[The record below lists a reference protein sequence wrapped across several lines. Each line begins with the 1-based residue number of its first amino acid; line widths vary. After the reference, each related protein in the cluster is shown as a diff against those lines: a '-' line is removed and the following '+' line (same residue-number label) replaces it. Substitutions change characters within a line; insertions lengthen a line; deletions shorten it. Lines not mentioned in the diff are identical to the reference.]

1 MHYYKRNL
9 GDYAKKAGR
18 LTMLEH
24 GAYNQLLDAIYDREE
39 FPTLEEALDWTWAR
53 DEAEIT
59 AVKFV
64 LSKFFEAQEDGRYV
78 QNRIK
83 EELEAYKSKA
93 ENNARIAKEREEKRK
108 NGKRS
113 GNDSSPNV
121 HETCEKEHEASP
133 NHKPLT
139 NNHKPVTSINGADES
154 ATQNPKPKRI
164 TKKQLAVEALVKLG
178 VDEKCATSV
187 IEKRKG
193 AAFSDLAID
202 EIKLQAD
209 LVNLSFAQA
218 LEFAARQDW
227 GSFRADWYQNRVKQ
241 QAIQTP
247 VKQNPNQSS
256 WSEYNQEFANG
267 FYSQDQ
273 SEPIDITPKKSL
285 VIEGVGHA

>member
-39 FPTLEEALDWTWAR
+39 FPTLEQALDWTWAR
-53 DEAEIT
+53 DESEIT

-113 GNDSSPNV
+113 ANDSSPSV
-121 HETCEKEHEASP
+121 HETCGKEHEASP

-139 NNHKPVTSINGADES
+139 NNHKPVTNINSADES
-154 ATQNPKPKRI
+154 APQNPKPKRV
-164 TKKQLAVEALVKLG
+164 TKKQLAVEALLKLG
-178 VDEKCATSV
+178 VDEKCAISV

-193 AAFSDLAID
+193 SAFSDLAID
-202 EIKLQAD
+202 EIRIQAD

-241 QAIQTP
+241 QSHQPVAQQTI
-247 VKQNPNQSS
+247 
-256 WSEYNQEFANG
+256 SEQAKWDEFLNG
-267 FYSQDQ
+267 GTQFVDVS
-273 SEPIDITPKKSL
+273 PKKSIL
-285 VIEGVGHA
+285 IEGVGHA

>member
-39 FPTLEEALDWTWAR
+39 FPMLEDALDWTWAR

-64 LSKFFEAQEDGRYV
+64 LSKFFDLQEDGRFI

-83 EELEAYKSKA
+83 EELEAYKAKA

-113 GNDSSPNV
+113 GNEASPVV
-121 HETCEKEHEASP
+121 HETCEIEHEASP

-139 NNHKPVTSINGADES
+139 NNQEPLTSIDISEEES
-154 ATQNPKPKRI
+154 SQVSQKPKTPRI
-164 TKKQLAVEALVKLG
+164 TKKQAAINELVALGLDAKF
-178 VDEKCATSV
+178 AQPI
-187 IEKRKG
+187 IEKRNGK
-193 AAFSDLAID
+193 AFSEVAMD
-202 EIKLQAD
+202 EIKEQAS
-209 LVNLSFAQA
+209 LVQLTVIEA
-218 LEFAARQDW
+218 LEFAAKQDW

-241 QAIQTP
+241 QGY
-247 VKQNPNQSS
+247 QSS
-256 WSEYNQEFANG
+256 AQQTANEQAKWDEFLNG
-267 FYSQDQ
+267 GPQFVDVS
-273 SEPIDITPKKSL
+273 PKKSIL
-285 VIEGVGHA
+285 IEGVGHA

>member
-39 FPTLEEALDWTWAR
+39 FPTLEQALDWTWAR
-53 DEAEIT
+53 DESEIT

-113 GNDSSPNV
+113 ANDSSPSV
-121 HETCEKEHEASP
+121 HETCGKEHEASP

-139 NNHKPVTSINGADES
+139 NNHKPVTNINSADES
-154 ATQNPKPKRI
+154 APQNPKPKRV
-164 TKKQLAVEALVKLG
+164 TKKQLAIEALVKLG
-178 VDEKCATSV
+178 VDEKCAISV

-193 AAFSDLAID
+193 SAFSDLAID

-218 LEFAARQDW
+218 IEFAARQDW

-241 QAIQTP
+241 QSHQPVAQQTI
-247 VKQNPNQSS
+247 
-256 WSEYNQEFANG
+256 SEQAKWDEFLNG
-267 FYSQDQ
+267 GSQFVDV
-273 SEPIDITPKKSL
+273 SPKKSIL
-285 VIEGVGHA
+285 IEGVGHA

>member
-113 GNDSSPNV
+113 ANDSSPNV
-121 HETCEKEHEASP
+121 HETCEKEHEPSP

-139 NNHKPVTSINGADES
+139 NNHKPLTSIDISEEES
-154 ATQNPKPKRI
+154 SQANAKPKAPRI
-164 TKKQLAVEALVKLG
+164 TKKQAAINELVSLG
-178 VDEKCATSV
+178 LDVKFAQPI
-187 IEKRKG
+187 IEKRNGK
-193 AAFSDLAID
+193 AFSDVAMG
-202 EIKLQAD
+202 EIKEQAS
-209 LVNLSFAQA
+209 LVQLTVIEA
-218 LEFAARQDW
+218 LEFAAKQDW

-241 QAIQTP
+241 QAHQPATQQTI
-247 VKQNPNQSS
+247 
-256 WSEYNQEFANG
+256 SEQAKWDDFLNG
-267 FYSQDQ
+267 GSNFR
-273 SEPIDITPKKSL
+273 DITPKKL
-285 VIEGVGHA
+285 LAIEEVGHA

>member
-39 FPTLEEALDWTWAR
+39 FPTLEDALDWTWAR

-64 LSKFFEAQEDGRYV
+64 LSKFFDLQEDGRFI

-83 EELEAYKSKA
+83 EELEAYKAKA

-113 GNDSSPNV
+113 GNEASPVV
-121 HETCEKEHEASP
+121 HETCEIEHEASP

-139 NNHKPVTSINGADES
+139 NNQEPLTSIDISEEES
-154 ATQNPKPKRI
+154 SQVSQKPKTPRI
-164 TKKQLAVEALVKLG
+164 TKKQAAINELVALGLDAKF
-178 VDEKCATSV
+178 AQPI
-187 IEKRKG
+187 IEKRNGK
-193 AAFSDLAID
+193 AFSEVAMD
-202 EIKLQAD
+202 EIKEQAS
-209 LVNLSFAQA
+209 LVQLTVIEA
-218 LEFAARQDW
+218 LEFAAKQDW

-241 QAIQTP
+241 QGY
-247 VKQNPNQSS
+247 QSS
-256 WSEYNQEFANG
+256 AQQTANEHDRWRQAG
-267 FYSQDQ
+267 NESFGQTEWDV
-273 SEPIDITPKKSL
+273 TPKKQLL
-285 VIEGVGHA
+285 VSEVGHA

>member
-39 FPTLEEALDWTWAR
+39 FPTLEQALDWTWAR
-53 DEAEIT
+53 DESEIT

-113 GNDSSPNV
+113 ANDSSPSV
-121 HETCEKEHEASP
+121 HETCGKEHEASP
-133 NHKPLT
+133 NHKPVT
-139 NNHKPVTSINGADES
+139 NNHKPVTNIDISEEES
-154 ATQNPKPKRI
+154 SQANVKPKTPRI
-164 TKKQLAVEALVKLG
+164 TKKQAAISELVSLG
-178 VDEKCATSV
+178 LDVKFAQPI
-187 IEKRKG
+187 IEKRNGK
-193 AAFSDLAID
+193 AFSDVAMD
-202 EIKLQAD
+202 EIKEQAA
-209 LVNLSFAQA
+209 LAQLTVIEA

-241 QAIQTP
+241 QSHQPVAQQT
-247 VKQNPNQSS
+247 
-256 WSEYNQEFANG
+256 ANEQAKWDDFLNG
-267 FYSQDQ
+267 GPKFVDVS
-273 SEPIDITPKKSL
+273 PKKSIL
-285 VIEGVGHA
+285 IEGVGHA